1 VTRNLGACYVSSKAV
16 SSDVR
21 SRKFHAMQ
29 LPRLA
34 ILILCLSHAVS
45 AFADI
50 RADVKG
56 IFAQDMT
63 SLDLARTKFQ
73 IDRLVDRSTD
83 IDPQLAEIDL
93 MAATIQGMLPP
104 GADDWAKID
113 AIRQFIYQPGPWNDN
128 RAFLYD
134 HNDPYGNDLTNK
146 LLSDYIADR
155 QGNCVTMPILFIIL
169 GQRLGL
175 DVTAAVAPLHV
186 LVKFTDSTGATWNLE
201 ATSGAGKARDQ
212 HYRDL
217 LPISDRALQTGIY
230 LKPLTKEETVGVMAM
245 LVLEDLIE
253 KKRYLDAMAVADIIL
268 DHDPLST
275 HAMVKK
281 ATAAYYMLKADFY
294 DKYPTAQD
302 VPEDQRPLLAYLQR
316 INDDMFQNAENLGWQ
331 PFNP

>member
-1 VTRNLGACYVSSKAV
+1 MFLRHIIILLLGVANSGG
-16 SSDVR
+16 
-21 SRKFHAMQ
+21 
-29 LPRLA
+29 
-34 ILILCLSHAVS
+34 

-50 RADVKG
+50 RTDVKD
-56 IFAQDMT
+56 IFAQDMST
-63 SLDLARTKFQ
+63 FDLARTKFQ
-73 IDRLVDRSTD
+73 IDRLVDRTTD
-83 IDPQLAEIDL
+83 VAAQLAEIDQ
-93 MAATIQGMLPP
+93 MVTTVQSMLPS
-104 GADDWAKID
+104 GADDWAKIA
-113 AIRQFIYQPGPWNDN
+113 AIRQFIYQSGPWNDN
-128 RAFLYD
+128 RAFSYHHD
-134 HNDPYGNDLTNK
+134 DPYGDDLTNK

-155 QGNCVTMPILFIIL
+155 RGNCVTMPILFIIL

-186 LVKFTDSTGATWNLE
+186 LVKFTDSTGAIWNLE
-201 ATSGAGKARDQ
+201 ATSGGGKARDQ

-217 LPISDRALQTGIY
+217 LPISDRAMQTGIY

-281 ATAAYYMLKADFY
+281 ATAAYYMLQVDFY

-316 INDDMFQNAENLGWQ
+316 INDDMFKKAENLGWQ

>member
-1 VTRNLGACYVSSKAV
+1 MLVCRLFVLLLALALGN
-16 SSDVR
+16 
-21 SRKFHAMQ
+21 
-29 LPRLA
+29 
-34 ILILCLSHAVS
+34 S
-45 AFADI
+45 ATADI
-50 RADVKG
+50 RADLKG
-56 IFAQDMT
+56 LFAQDMAT
-63 SLDLARTKFQ
+63 LDLARTKFE
-73 IDRLVDRSTD
+73 IDRLVDRTTD
-83 IDPQLAEIDL
+83 VDAQLAEIDR
-93 MAATIQGMLPP
+93 MATTIEGMLPP
-104 GADDWAKID
+104 GADDWTKIA

-128 RAFLYD
+128 RAFSYD

-155 QGNCVTMPILFIIL
+155 HGNCVTMPILFIIL
-169 GQRLGL
+169 GQRSGL
-175 DVTAAVAPLHV
+175 NVTAAVAPVHV

-217 LPISDRALQTGIY
+217 LPISDRAMETGIY
-230 LKPLTKEETVGVMAM
+230 LRALTNEETIGVMAM
-245 LVLEDLIE
+245 LILENLIE

-294 DKYPTAQD
+294 DKYPTAQG

-316 INDDMFQNAENLGWQ
+316 INDDMFKKAENLGWQ